1 MATSKT
7 VKDVSPHEFV
17 KAYAAHL
24 KRSGKV
30 CTLPQ
35 YLVSF
40 VRKRSRIVKTY
51 NPNLV
56 QPCFVLGDNC
66 MIELPDYTDLVK
78 TAKFKELAPYDPDW
92 YYIRAASVA
101 RKIYLRGGLG
111 VGAFRRIYGGS
122 KRNGSRPPHFCRSSG
137 AVLRH
142 ILQQL
147 ANNNIVEVDPKGGRK
162 ITSHGRRDL
171 DQVSGRIVV

>member
-1 MATSKT
+1 MATART

-30 CTLPQ
+30 
-35 YLVSF
+35 
-40 VRKRSRIVKTY
+40 
-51 NPNLV
+51 
-56 QPCFVLGDNC
+56 
-66 MIELPDYTDLVK
+66 ELPEYTDLVK

-92 YYIRAASVA
+92 YYVRAASVA

-137 AVLRH
+137 AILRH
-142 ILQQL
+142 ILHQL
-147 ANNNIVEVDPKGGRK
+147 QNMNIVDVDPKGGRK
-162 ITSHGRRDL
+162 ITSNGRRDL
-171 DQVSGRIVV
+171 DQVAGRIVVVSP